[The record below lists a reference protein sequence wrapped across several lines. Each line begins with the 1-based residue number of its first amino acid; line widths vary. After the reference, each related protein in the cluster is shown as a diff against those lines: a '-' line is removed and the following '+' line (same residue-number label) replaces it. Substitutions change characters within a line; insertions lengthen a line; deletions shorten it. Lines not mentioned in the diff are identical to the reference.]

1 MSEKNISS
9 RIQHKHDTQ
18 ANWEKAVGF
27 IPK

>member
-1 MSEKNISS
+1 MAEKEFNT
-9 RIQHKHDTQ
+9 RIVHKHDIQ